1 MLGVSAAAPPHMWKE
16 LLTGISLI
24 ELLVY
29 QKVMQLSERF
39 VNCSSLGV
47 MYAALRLD
55 HGQELE
61 ARQGCRYTVLG
72 SA

>member
-1 MLGVSAAAPPHMWKE
+1 MFWFGVPRIFLLAPVLIGCCS
-16 LLTGISLI
+16 LLPESSEQDLRYEKLATSYIS
-24 ELLVY
+24 
-29 QKVMQLSERF
+29 K
-39 VNCSSLGV
+39 GV

-61 ARQGCRYTVLG
+61 ARQSCRYTVLG

>member
-1 MLGVSAAAPPHMWKE
+1 
-16 LLTGISLI
+16 
-24 ELLVY
+24 
-29 QKVMQLSERF
+29 
-39 VNCSSLGV
+39 

-61 ARQGCRYTVLG
+61 ARQGCRYTVRG